1 MRQDYT
7 VWVVID
13 PEEKKWFKV
22 NADTIQGAAEAAAL
36 EYDSIP
42 EVDFALAKE
51 SVAVQVL
58 VKDPSDPTGRTAF
71 SFEVSCSLNPF
82 YELSSG
88 SELLRL
94 DD

>member
-1 MRQDYT
+1 MRQEYT
-7 VWVVID
+7 VWVVVD
-13 PEEKKWFKV
+13 PEQKNWFRV
-22 NADTIQGAAEAAAL
+22 TADTIQGAAEQATL
-36 EYDSIP
+36 DYDSRP

-58 VKDPSDPTGRTAF
+58 VKDPSDTTGKTAF

-82 YELSSG
+82 YELSSS
-88 SELLRL
+88 SELIRL